1 MEGIKKINKNYSIVD
16 YKIINKILGFNIK
29 KYLNNE
35 KIKKTKENEEYLNKI
50 KKNIEKKY
58 GTFTKSITK
67 YINNKNLLNY
77 HNQDKNIKSE
87 FKELI
92 LSFNK
97 ITSQKYNKTYNR
109 YIKQNKQYSFI
120 NQVKKSIKIQS
131 VFRSYLF
138 RKKFYK
144 SIIENLNKI
153 CLNSIIKIQCFIRQ
167 KLALK
172 HAKIKMLNLIV
183 IKNYKD
189 KEKKIESSF
198 ISFFYKVKFR
208 ESFLT
213 YDLIKRRYDSAKKIQ
228 SKFRGYQIYQK
239 IQTLI
244 KKMKTLYTIT
254 YPFYAHEVQIK
265 IHVLM
270 NNIII
275 GKFSE
280 LKFSIRTYKFEYN
293 PILKLFILFIE
304 PKELEEGKYRCQL
317 IIDDIVTCDV
327 RYPYIEFSD
336 GKFYNLINF
345 KINDKLNF
353 KIDDNEQESPS
364 DDFDN
369 TNQSL
374 NNGKNKLDYKRDDD
388 DFSAYEDLKTNL
400 ESNICTNRMEDVKK
414 KSLTELID
422 FD

>member
-1 MEGIKKINKNYSIVD
+1 
-16 YKIINKILGFNIK
+16 
-29 KYLNNE
+29 
-35 KIKKTKENEEYLNKI
+35 
-50 KKNIEKKY
+50 
-58 GTFTKSITK
+58 
-67 YINNKNLLNY
+67 
-77 HNQDKNIKSE
+77 
-87 FKELI
+87 
-92 LSFNK
+92 
-97 ITSQKYNKTYNR
+97 
-109 YIKQNKQYSFI
+109 
-120 NQVKKSIKIQS
+120 
-131 VFRSYLF
+131 
-138 RKKFYK
+138 
-144 SIIENLNKI
+144 
-153 CLNSIIKIQCFIRQ
+153 
-167 KLALK
+167 
-172 HAKIKMLNLIV
+172 
-183 IKNYKD
+183 
-189 KEKKIESSF
+189 
-198 ISFFYKVKFR
+198 
-208 ESFLT
+208 
-213 YDLIKRRYDSAKKIQ
+213 
-228 SKFRGYQIYQK
+228 
-239 IQTLI
+239 
-244 KKMKTLYTIT
+244 MKTLYTIT

-275 GKFSE
+275 GKFGE

-317 IIDDIVTCDV
+317 IIDDIITCDV

-374 NNGKNKLDYKRDDD
+374 NNGKNKLDYKKDDD
-388 DFSAYEDLKTNL
+388 DVSAYEDLKTNL